1 MKSYKEKLNKEVKQL
16 LEKQEQTFKLTEDQE
31 LLRKTIREIAEEN
44 FKEKVKEIDKS
55 HRFPRENFELL
66 AKLGMCGL
74 TLPEEYGGGG
84 MSYISYALLIEELAR
99 VCVTTSVIM
108 SVQLSLCGMPI
119 SEFGS
124 KYLKDKYLRKLA
136 TGEYL
141 GAFCLSEPGNGSD
154 AQAMLTK
161 AENKDSY
168 FLLNGTKAWITNGKE
183 ADIYIVMA
191 QSTPVDKLQKKSLP
205 KHKGVTAFIVEK
217 NMPGISFGKL
227 EDKLGIRASST
238 CQVILDNVKISKEN
252 ILGNEGEGFKI
263 ALKTLD
269 SGRIG
274 IASQAIGI
282 AQASYDL
289 ASSYAKTR
297 EAFGKKI
304 INFQAIQF
312 MLVELATEIEAGRL
326 LIYNAAN
333 RHDQCL
339 PFTRQAAEAK
349 LFCSELASRAANKAI
364 QILGGYGYTTEY
376 DAERY
381 LRDAKITEIYEG
393 TSEIQRLVIAQNII
407 KELTL

>member
-1 MKSYKEKLNKEVKQL
+1 MEKV
-16 LEKQEQTFKLTEDQE
+16 LEKYEMTFKLSEDQE
-31 LLRKTIREIAEEN
+31 LLRKTIREIAKEN
-44 FKEKVKEIDKS
+44 FKDKAKEIDKT

-66 AKLGMCGL
+66 GKLGMCGL
-74 TLPEEYGGGG
+74 ILPEEYGGNNLDYV
-84 MSYISYALLIEELAR
+84 SYSILIEEIAKT
-99 VCVTTSVIM
+99 CATTAVIM
-108 SVQLSLCGMPI
+108 SVQLSLCGKPI

-124 KYLKDKYLRKLA
+124 KSLKDKYLGKLA
-136 TGEYL
+136 SGEYL

-161 AENKDSY
+161 AEDKGDH

-183 ADIYIVMA
+183 ADIYIVTA
-191 QSTPVDKLQKKSLP
+191 QSTPINKLQKKSLP
-205 KHKGVTAFIVEK
+205 KYKGVTAFIVEK
-217 NMPGISFGKL
+217 NMKGVSFGKL

-238 CQVILDNVKISKEN
+238 CQVILDNVKVPKEN
-252 ILGNEGEGFKI
+252 ILGNEGDGFKI
-263 ALKTLD
+263 AMKTLD

-274 IASQAIGI
+274 IASQALGI

-304 INFQAIQF
+304 ISFQAIQF

-333 RHDQCL
+333 RHDEGL
-339 PFTRQAAEAK
+339 AFTRQAAEAK
-349 LFCSELASRAANKAI
+349 LFCSELASKAGNI
-364 QILGGYGYTTEY
+364 AVQILGGYGYTTEY
-376 DAERY
+376 DAERF

-393 TSEIQRLVIAQNII
+393 TSEMQRIVIAENVI
-407 KELTL
+407 KELY